1 MMKRIVSLALI
12 VFWSL
17 SIVMLSVF
25 AAAIEVNAPG
35 DVRPTVEPTISE
47 DYIPSETIPTEAT
60 EPEEIVIILDTVVV
74 KRDEPTTYDEAET
87 LLKNAIERL
96 ELINTIY
103 EGFLTLGYAEDH
115 PAVVMAKT
123 DAENAQADV
132 VYYQEQF
139 EIFEEIREWEVR
151 ASEYPVAT
159 KVWLYMKNEF
169 GWNDIVC
176 AGIMGNMMAECG
188 GCWTSDLDW
197 GLNEPG
203 GFGMI
208 QWLGSRRKQLFSI
221 YGKTPSIENQLN
233 FMKDELYGTNGVS
246 KQVSE
251 KQLNKIMNAETPEEC
266 AFAFASYFERCSEK
280 HRAPR
285 RGYARAAYEYFVG

>member
-12 VFWSL
+12 MFWSL

-25 AAAIEVNAPG
+25 AAAIEVSAPG

-47 DYIPSETIPTEAT
+47 DYIPSETTSPETT

-103 EGFLTLGYAEDH
+103 EGLLTLGYAEDH

-123 DAENAQADV
+123 DTENAQADV
-132 VYYQEQF
+132 IYYQEQF
-139 EIFEEIREWEVR
+139 EIFEEIQKWEVR
-151 ASEYPVAT
+151 TSEYPVAT

-197 GLNEPG
+197 SLNEPG

-221 YGKTPSIENQLN
+221 YGKMPSIENQLN

-285 RGYARAAYEYFVG
+285 RGYARTAYEYFVG

>member
-12 VFWSL
+12 VFVSL

-25 AAAIEVNAPG
+25 AAAIEVSAPG

-47 DYIPSETIPTEAT
+47 DYIPSETIPPETT

-103 EGFLTLGYAEDH
+103 EGLLTLGYAEDH

-123 DAENAQADV
+123 DTENAQADV

-139 EIFEEIREWEVR
+139 EIFEEIRKWEVR

-197 GLNEPG
+197 DVHSSS

-208 QWLGSRRKQLFSI
+208 QWLGGRKKQLFSI
-221 YGKTPSIENQLN
+221 YGENPSIEDQLN
-233 FMKDELYGTNGVS
+233 FMHDELYGTDGVTGKLVKNS
-246 KQVSE
+246 LTRS
-251 KQLNKIMNAETPEEC
+251 
-266 AFAFASYFERCSEK
+266 
-280 HRAPR
+280 
-285 RGYARAAYEYFVG
+285 

>member
-1 MMKRIVSLALI
+1 MMKRIFSLALI
-12 VFWSL
+12 VFCSL
-17 SIVMLSVF
+17 SIIVLSVF

-47 DYIPSETIPTEAT
+47 DYIPSETTSPETT

-87 LLKNAIERL
+87 LLKNATERL
-96 ELINTIY
+96 ELIDTIY
-103 EGFLTLGYAEDH
+103 KGLLTLGYAEDH

-123 DAENAQADV
+123 DMENAQADV

-139 EIFEEIREWEVR
+139 EIFEEIRKWEVR

-159 KVWLYMKNEF
+159 EVWLYMKNEF

-197 GLNEPG
+197 DVNSSS

-208 QWLGSRRKQLFSI
+208 QWLGSRKKQLFSI
-221 YGKTPSIENQLN
+221 YSKKPSIENQLN
-233 FMKDELYGTNGVS
+233 FMKDELYGTNGVD

-251 KQLNKIMNAETPEEC
+251 KELNKIMNAETPEEC
-266 AFAFASYFERCSEK
+266 AFAFASYFERCSEE

-285 RGYARAAYEYFVG
+285 RGYARTAYEYFVG

>member
-1 MMKRIVSLALI
+1 MMKRIFSLALI
-12 VFWSL
+12 VFCSL
-17 SIVMLSVF
+17 SIIVLSVF
-25 AAAIEVNAPG
+25 AAAIEVSAPG
-35 DVRPTVEPTISE
+35 DARPTVEPTISE
-47 DYIPSETIPTEAT
+47 DYIPSETTSPETT

-74 KRDEPTTYDEAET
+74 KRDEPTTYNEAEA
-87 LLKNAIERL
+87 LLKNATERL
-96 ELINTIY
+96 ELIDTIY
-103 EGFLTLGYAEDH
+103 EGLLTLGYAEDH

-123 DAENAQADV
+123 DMENAQADV

-139 EIFEEIREWEVR
+139 EIFEEIRKWEVR

-159 KVWLYMKNEF
+159 EVWLYMKNEF

-197 GLNEPG
+197 DVNSSS

-208 QWLGSRRKQLFSI
+208 QWLGSRKKQLFSI
-221 YGKTPSIENQLN
+221 YSKKPSIENQLN
-233 FMKDELYGTNGVS
+233 FMKDELYGTNGVD

-251 KQLNKIMNAETPEEC
+251 KELNKIMNAETPEEC
-266 AFAFASYFERCSEK
+266 AFAFASYFERCFEE

-285 RGYARAAYEYFVG
+285 RGYARTAYEYFVG

>member
-12 VFWSL
+12 VFVSL

-25 AAAIEVNAPG
+25 AAAIEVSAPG
-35 DVRPTVEPTISE
+35 DVRSTVEPTISE
-47 DYIPSETIPTEAT
+47 DYIPSETTSPEAT

-103 EGFLTLGYAEDH
+103 EGLLTLGYAEDH

-123 DAENAQADV
+123 DTENAQADV

-139 EIFEEIREWEVR
+139 EIFEEIRKWEVR

-197 GLNEPG
+197 DLNEPG

-285 RGYARAAYEYFVG
+285 KGYARTAYEYFVG

>member
-1 MMKRIVSLALI
+1 MMKRIFSLALI
-12 VFWSL
+12 VFCSL
-17 SIVMLSVF
+17 SIIVLSVF

-47 DYIPSETIPTEAT
+47 DYIPSETTSPETT

-74 KRDEPTTYDEAET
+74 KRDEPTTYNEAET
-87 LLKNAIERL
+87 LLKNATERL
-96 ELINTIY
+96 ELIDTIY
-103 EGFLTLGYAEDH
+103 KGLLTLGYAEDH
-115 PAVVMAKT
+115 PAAVMAKT
-123 DAENAQADV
+123 DMENAQADV

-139 EIFEEIREWEVR
+139 EIFEEIRKWEVR

-159 KVWLYMKNEF
+159 EVWLYMKNEF

-197 GLNEPG
+197 DVNSSS

-208 QWLGSRRKQLFSI
+208 QWLGSRKKQLFSI
-221 YGKTPSIENQLN
+221 YSKKPSIENQLN
-233 FMKDELYGTNGVS
+233 FMKDELYGTNGVD

-251 KQLNKIMNAETPEEC
+251 KELNKIMNAETPEEC
-266 AFAFASYFERCSEK
+266 AFAFASYFERCSEE

-285 RGYARAAYEYFVG
+285 RGYARTAYEYFVG

>member
-12 VFWSL
+12 VFVSL

-197 GLNEPG
+197 SLNEPG

-285 RGYARAAYEYFVG
+285 RGYARTAYEYFVG

>member
-12 VFWSL
+12 VFVSL

-197 GLNEPG
+197 SLNEPG

-280 HRAPR
+280 HRVPR
-285 RGYARAAYEYFVG
+285 RGYARTAYEYFVG

>member
-1 MMKRIVSLALI
+1 MMKRIFSLALI
-12 VFWSL
+12 VFCSL
-17 SIVMLSVF
+17 SIIVLSVF

-47 DYIPSETIPTEAT
+47 DYIPSETTSPETT

-87 LLKNAIERL
+87 LLKNATERL
-96 ELINTIY
+96 ELIGTIY
-103 EGFLTLGYAEDH
+103 KGLLTLGYAEDH
-115 PAVVMAKT
+115 PAVIMAKT
-123 DAENAQADV
+123 DMENAQADV

-139 EIFEEIREWEVR
+139 EIFEEIRKWEVR

-159 KVWLYMKNEF
+159 EVWLYMKNEF

-197 GLNEPG
+197 DVNSSS

-208 QWLGSRRKQLFSI
+208 QWLGSRKKQLFSI
-221 YGKTPSIENQLN
+221 YSKKPSIENQLN
-233 FMKDELYGTNGVS
+233 FMKDELYGTNGVD

-251 KQLNKIMNAETPEEC
+251 KELNKIMNAETPEEC
-266 AFAFASYFERCSEK
+266 AFAFASYFERCSEE

-285 RGYARAAYEYFVG
+285 RGYARTAYEYFVG

>member
-1 MMKRIVSLALI
+1 MMKRIASLALI

-47 DYIPSETIPTEAT
+47 DYIPSETIPPEAT
-60 EPEEIVIILDTVVV
+60 EPEEVVIILDTVVV
-74 KRDEPTTYDEAET
+74 KRDEPTTYDKAET

-103 EGFLTLGYAEDH
+103 EGLLTLGYAEDH

-123 DAENAQADV
+123 DTENAQADI

-139 EIFEEIREWEVR
+139 EIFEEIRKWEVL

-176 AGIMGNMMAECG
+176 AGIIGNMMAECG

-197 GLNEPG
+197 SLNEPG

-208 QWLGSRRKQLFSI
+208 QWIGSRRTQLFSL

-246 KQVSE
+246 RQVSE
-251 KQLNKIMNAETPEEC
+251 KQLNEIMNAETPEEC

-280 HRAPR
+280 YRAPR
-285 RGYARAAYEYFVG
+285 RGYARTAYEYFVG

>member
-1 MMKRIVSLALI
+1 MMKRIFSLALI
-12 VFWSL
+12 VFCSL
-17 SIVMLSVF
+17 SIIMLSVF
-25 AAAIEVNAPG
+25 AAAIEVSAPG
-35 DVRPTVEPTISE
+35 DARPTVEPTISE
-47 DYIPSETIPTEAT
+47 DYIPSETTSPEAT

-87 LLKNAIERL
+87 LLKNATERL
-96 ELINTIY
+96 ELIDTIY
-103 EGFLTLGYAEDH
+103 KGLLTLGYAEDH

-123 DAENAQADV
+123 DMENAQANV

-139 EIFEEIREWEVR
+139 EIFEEIRKWEVR

-159 KVWLYMKNEF
+159 QVWLYMKNEF

-197 GLNEPG
+197 NLNEPG

-233 FMKDELYGTNGVS
+233 FMKDELYGTNGVD

-251 KQLNKIMNAETPEEC
+251 KELNKIMNAETPEEC

-285 RGYARAAYEYFVG
+285 RGYARTAYEYFVG